1 MVHIMIFV
9 DALLRPG
16 AMLVGLAVC
25 IWGIARSRKI
35 GYAIVGVYF
44 ALRLFSVL
52 AGPTISQMMVE
63 RQSPELLELQE
74 TREQAERESVEQP
87 KDVLQGDGAKDDIW
101 VETEGRVMDL
111 DFVPVFLV
119 IGLWLVVRK
128 EGRGEFDRGSAEEG
142 T

>member
-1 MVHIMIFV
+1 
-9 DALLRPG
+9 
-16 AMLVGLAVC
+16 
-25 IWGIARSRKI
+25 
-35 GYAIVGVYF
+35 
-44 ALRLFSVL
+44 
-52 AGPTISQMMVE
+52 MMVE

-101 VETEGRVMDL
+101 VETEGRVVNL

-119 IGLWLVVRK
+119 VGLWLVVRK